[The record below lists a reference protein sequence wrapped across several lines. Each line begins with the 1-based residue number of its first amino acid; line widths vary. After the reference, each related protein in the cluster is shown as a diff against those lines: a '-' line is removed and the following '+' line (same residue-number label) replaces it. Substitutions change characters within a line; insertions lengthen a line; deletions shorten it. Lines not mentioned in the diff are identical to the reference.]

1 MAQKPVK
8 KNAAKTAAVKK
19 APAKKAV
26 AKKAPAKKTPVKK
39 AAMPEMTATM
49 PAPEMHECN
58 CGHACACGAD
68 CKCGCRGGSKF
79 GRFMKKLI
87 IALIIFALG
96 FAAAKF
102 FCCDKPHFRGPRV
115 HFVEGCLD
123 VASVKCPQLQAALP
137 AMDINQDGCITK
149 DEYRAVKKEMR
160 REIREMQ
167 VEIAD

>member
-8 KNAAKTAAVKK
+8 KTAAKTAAVKK

-39 AAMPEMTATM
+39 AVMPEMTPTM
-49 PAPEMHECN
+49 PTPEMHECG
-58 CGHACACGAD
+58 CGHTCACGAD

-96 FAAAKF
+96 FAAAKLSD
-102 FCCDKPHFRGPRV
+102 CDEAKFRGPRV

-123 VASVKCPQLQAALP
+123 IESVECPQLQAALP

-167 VEIAD
+167 VEIEE